1 MGRHR
6 LPEPPVAWRTT
17 RSLPEGAPPRSRS
30 RGRPDCRRRPRSGN
44 GRPGSTGAS
53 SFGGE
58 RGRPGGSSAGTPRRV
73 VPLARRRGGSEGR
86 PAGALGVL
94 PPTVPA
100 RPPPGP
106 PDAPMATRSRWKPSP
121 PDKPSSGTTTG
132 RRGVPCGGVRVLPS
146 VPGGTLRRAAA
157 FAGKAPPFGEA
168 PAVRSPVRR
177 PRGHSYPGLRQAPGE
192 GSDPDRGIPSPT
204 AVVRDNERPA
214 PDPLR
219 RSGGVAGRSRRN
231 TPSGRCLRRQGAA
244 GRRRPLCS
252 GSRSSP
258 SRSRF
263 PDSTR
268 RAERRRDPNRG
279 VSRPT
284 TVVQATGY
292 RRRNPEPARE
302 RAPLSFAGSLHGEPG
317 ALRQALLTRTPD
329 RSRPARPPLFR
340 AATEPVPWR
349 PMAGPRPRRA
359 SPREHPGRQGRS
371 PAE

>member
-1 MGRHR
+1 
-6 LPEPPVAWRTT
+6 
-17 RSLPEGAPPRSRS
+17 
-30 RGRPDCRRRPRSGN
+30 
-44 GRPGSTGAS
+44 
-53 SFGGE
+53 
-58 RGRPGGSSAGTPRRV
+58 
-73 VPLARRRGGSEGR
+73 
-86 PAGALGVL
+86 
-94 PPTVPA
+94 
-100 RPPPGP
+100 
-106 PDAPMATRSRWKPSP
+106 MATRSRWKPSP

-204 AVVRDNERPA
+204 AVVRDDERPA
-214 PDPLR
+214 PGPLR
-219 RSGGVAGRSRRN
+219 RSGGVAERSRRN

-268 RAERRRDPNRG
+268 RAERRRDPDRG

-317 ALRQALLTRTPD
+317 APRQALLTRTPD
-329 RSRPARPPLFR
+329 RSRPSPTASLPGGNGTGTVAPDGG
-340 AATEPVPWR
+340 AATSASVPPRTPR
-349 PMAGPRPRRA
+349 PAGPFAGGVRPVRRQPGHTRESRTPAALLRPRTLA
-359 SPREHPGRQGRS
+359 SACVAIAMSVEVHAHNGSPRCR
-371 PAE
+371 